1 MKRKAGSKPAAAK
14 AAPKKKARAPG
25 RPRTAHAVAGR
36 ETIVAA
42 ARQLMDTGLPHQA
55 TIASI
60 ARKARVDPALVRY
73 YFSSRDQ
80 LLLAVMEDII
90 NSWGASHPVDAGE
103 PAARLAANV
112 GNMLDFARRVR
123 SMQRL
128 MIDECA
134 GSSSPEVRLR
144 VREINAG
151 FVDSLARLLQPG
163 KDAARAATDPLF
175 LYVSIVGLCEFFAA
189 AQAMI
194 LPLAPAGVDP
204 EELAARYREFIIGL
218 VLDGMRS
225 RVEPDQAP
233 AGTRLPA
240 ARGPRTAT

>member
-1 MKRKAGSKPAAAK
+1 MKAKATRKAAPSK
-14 AAPKKKARAPG
+14 AAPKKKARRRG
-25 RPRTAHAVAGR
+25 RPRTAHAVEGR

-42 ARQLMDTGLPHQA
+42 ARQLMDAGLPHQA
-55 TIASI
+55 TISSI

-73 YFSSRDQ
+73 YFTDRDQ

-90 NSWGASHPVDAGE
+90 NSWTASHPVPAGE
-103 PAARLAANV
+103 PAEQLAGHV

-134 GSSSPEVRLR
+134 GSRSPEVRRR
-144 VREINAG
+144 VRDINAT
-151 FVDSLARLLQPG
+151 FVDSLALLLQPG
-163 KDAARAATDPLF
+163 KQQPREATDPLF

-194 LPLAPAGVDP
+194 LPLAPAGVDAD
-204 EELAARYREFIIGL
+204 ELAARYREFIIRL

-225 RVEPDQAP
+225 RVEPWRSP
-233 AGTRLPA
+233 PGTRRPA
-240 ARGPRTAT
+240 ARAP